1 MEKKKTQIGESKKRG
16 IGKRREKKAD
26 IPSTLEMLDF
36 IYICGY
42 LYVWIYE
49 NDVQELVP

>member
-1 MEKKKTQIGESKKRG
+1 MQWKRKKTDRGEQGKGDKREE
-16 IGKRREKKAD
+16 GK
-26 IPSTLEMLDF
+26 TLDF

-49 NDVQELVP
+49 NDVRELAP